1 VKQAATLTAA
11 AAEHSGT
18 AVVRITHGGELWAGI
33 TIAWNG
39 DDLALSRGHP
49 SRSERVGDEFRLV
62 HGMMY
67 GLDEDGGW
75 VELGDPS
82 SIDPG
87 SGTTP
92 AEYLAAVQEDV
103 GGVTLR
109 RITDGVTGLTTQRL
123 EDGSSIYSGTV
134 AAGLVA
140 RESGFKEGQAIRVF
154 PFGYVAHDEAADPAS
169 PLDVAVTVGA
179 DGVVRR
185 IEVTW
190 GASPSAWSYTVTYSQ
205 LGATPGPVAPENAR
219 PLLKDR
225 IPRLRRSRATRSKQP
240 NLAAGTAPA
249 GPAA

>member
-1 VKQAATLTAA
+1 MKQAATLTAA

-18 AVVRITHGGELWAGI
+18 PVVRITHGGGLWAGI
-33 TIAWNG
+33 TVAWNG

-109 RITDGVTGLTTQRL
+109 RITDGVTGLTTEQL

-185 IEVTW
+185 IEVTL

-205 LGATPGPVAPENAR
+205 LGATPGPAAPENVR

-225 IPRLRRSRATRSKQP
+225 IPP
-240 NLAAGTAPA
+240 PPA
-249 GPAA
+249 EPANND